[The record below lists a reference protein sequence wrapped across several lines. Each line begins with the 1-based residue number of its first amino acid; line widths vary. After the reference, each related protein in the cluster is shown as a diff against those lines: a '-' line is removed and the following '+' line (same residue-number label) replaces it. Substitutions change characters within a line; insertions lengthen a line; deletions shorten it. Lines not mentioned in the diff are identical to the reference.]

1 MTTKPKI
8 VILLPDGIGL
18 RNFAYSEFHTIG
30 EKENFDLVFWNNTP
44 FDLTTLGFT
53 EIKIGN
59 SKSHPLTETY
69 KNARKQIELNLN
81 IRRTK
86 DRVYDT
92 YRFPF
97 SYTTVKKAIKS
108 SVTQIMTF
116 THSSQYGLTGIR
128 KKIKRK
134 ERKTL
139 YYHQCLETLQK
150 GTASLCVL
158 HQSASYDSYCSFV
171 GGTRIGYSNS
181 HLYFLLG

>member
-69 KNARKQIELNLN
+69 KNARKQFHFHLNLILMQLN
-81 IRRTK
+81 YTK
-86 DRVYDT
+86 
-92 YRFPF
+92 
-97 SYTTVKKAIKS
+97 
-108 SVTQIMTF
+108 
-116 THSSQYGLTGIR
+116 H
-128 KKIKRK
+128 
-134 ERKTL
+134 
-139 YYHQCLETLQK
+139 
-150 GTASLCVL
+150 LC
-158 HQSASYDSYCSFV
+158 
-171 GGTRIGYSNS
+171 
-181 HLYFLLG
+181 FLD

>member
-81 IRRTK
+81 IRKTK

-116 THSSQYGLTGIR
+116 THSSQYGLTRIR
-128 KKIKRK
+128 KKINGKS
-134 ERKTL
+134 RKTWFIISVW
-139 YYHQCLETLQK
+139 EPLQRK
-150 GTASLCVL
+150 GQPLCFAPISVL
-158 HQSASYDSYCSFV
+158 
-171 GGTRIGYSNS
+171 
-181 HLYFLLG
+181 